1 MAQYN
6 VLTEKELTLL
16 LGTGDHLAFQELYR
30 RCWETLLNTAFK
42 TLDSIEEAEEIVQD
56 LFITLYVN
64 RNSLQINTTL
74 EGYLKTALK
83 RKVLNLYRSKHVHEK
98 YLKSIL
104 TENRLEFYT
113 PYHALQAKELSKR
126 VEVSTQKM
134 PEKCR
139 EVFILSRIEN
149 LSNKTI
155 AEKLSISISTVEKH
169 IGKAIRI
176 LKADFREYNL
186 GLTLF
191 LFYFLSN

>member
-16 LGTGDHLAFQELYR
+16 LGTGDHGAFQELYHR
-30 RCWETLLNTAFK
+30 YWETLLNTAFK

-64 RNSLQINTTL
+64 RDSLQINTTL

-83 RKVLNLYRSKHVHEK
+83 RKVLNFYRSKHVHEK

-104 TENRLEFYT
+104 SENRLEFYT
-113 PYHALQAKELSKR
+113 PYHALQAKELSQR

-149 LSNKTI
+149 LPNKTI

-169 IGKAIRI
+169 ISKAIRI
-176 LKADFREYNL
+176 LKADFREYNFSIA
-186 GLTLF
+186 LF